1 MVCLRYM
8 LAENVD
14 TELQQMAEDLKEI
27 IRHINESNKASDQT
41 DPVMIIGLLLVSLK
55 FRWKVINYKG

>member
-41 DPVMIIGLLLVSLK
+41 DPVMIIDLLFISIPEVPLESD
-55 FRWKVINYKG
+55 